1 MLKTKIHAHV
11 IEQNEFRTV
20 RDLNLE
26 SLKEL
31 ITSEHPFWIEI
42 PNIEQKDLIEAI
54 FKELGIHH
62 LILEDIYNPNQR
74 AKIEILEHQVFCVLG
89 LMQKKHDNRVHFQTL
104 KLNMILSEKYL
115 ITFNANLQ
123 ESQQKIDYQLLR
135 ESLSKNTNAK
145 IDYLAYLII
154 QQMMDFF
161 YLNIDQMA
169 DRLEM
174 MEDLLIE
181 SPLKV
186 QLKDIYL
193 LKRKILFLRKTII
206 SYCDIAEIFYKGNI
220 PFMHKENQIYF
231 MNLYE
236 QTNRTLQSL
245 DFYQLMISNV
255 YDVYLSSMSNYSNQS
270 INTLTRFAAIFVPLS
285 FITSYYGMNLDMP
298 ETLYKIT
305 YPIVVAVMM
314 ATASSMYYL
323 ILRKKKKNKSIKT

>member
-1 MLKTKIHAHV
+1 MLKNKIHAHV
-11 IEQNEFRTV
+11 IEQNEFQTV
-20 RDLNLE
+20 RDLTIE

-31 ITSEHPFWIEI
+31 LTSEQPFWIEI
-42 PNIEQKDLIEAI
+42 PNLDQKELIEAI

-62 LILEDIYNPNQR
+62 LILEDVYNVNQR
-74 AKIEILEHQVFCVLG
+74 AKIEILEHHVFCVLG
-89 LMQKKHDNRVHFQTL
+89 LMQKKHDNRLHFQTL

-115 ITFNANLQ
+115 ITLNANLQ
-123 ESQQKIDYQLLR
+123 ESQQQLNYQLLR
-135 ESLSKNTNAK
+135 ESLSKSTKAK

-161 YLNIDQMA
+161 YLNIDQIA
-169 DRLEM
+169 DRLEV

-181 SPLKV
+181 SPLKIQV
-186 QLKDIYL
+186 KDIYL
-193 LKRKILFLRKTII
+193 LKRKILFLRKTIV
-206 SYCDIAEIFYKGNI
+206 SYCDIAEIFYKGKI
-220 PFMHKENQIYF
+220 SFIHKENKIYF

-285 FITSYYGMNLDMP
+285 FITSYYGMNLYMP
-298 ETLYKIT
+298 ETHYKIT
-305 YPIVVAVMM
+305 YSLVVGVMI

-323 ILRKKKKNKSIKT
+323 ILRKNPKSKKSLR

>member
-1 MLKTKIHAHV
+1 MLKNKIHAYV
-11 IEQNEFRTV
+11 IELNEFRTV
-20 RDLNLE
+20 RDLTIE

-31 ITSEHPFWIEI
+31 MTSDGPFWIELS
-42 PNIEQKDLIEAI
+42 NLEQKDLIDAI
-54 FKELGIHH
+54 FKDLGIHH
-62 LILEDIYNPNQR
+62 LILEDIYNVNQR

-89 LMQKKHDNRVHFQTL
+89 LIQKKHDNRIHFQTL
-104 KLNMILSEKYL
+104 KLNMILSEKCL
-115 ITFNANLQ
+115 ITFNTNLQ
-123 ESQQKIDYQLLR
+123 DSQQKIDYKLLR
-135 ESLSKNTNAK
+135 ESLSKNTKPK
-145 IDYLAYLII
+145 IEFLAYLII

-161 YLNIDQMA
+161 YLNIDQIA
-169 DRLEM
+169 ERLES

-181 SPLKV
+181 SPMKV

-193 LKRKILFLRKTII
+193 LKRKILFLRKII
-206 SYCDIAEIFYKGNI
+206 VSYCDVAEIFYKGKI
-220 PFMHKENQIYF
+220 SYIHKENQIYF

-285 FITSYYGMNLDMP
+285 FITSFYGMNLYMP
-298 ETLYKIT
+298 ETVYKIT
-305 YPIVVAVMM
+305 YPIVLGVMA

-323 ILRKKKKNKSIKT
+323 ILRKKSKK